1 MLLGRHTDE
10 LSDWLCGGG
19 CNATLPSEA
28 MPCPG
33 GGYAGRARVFV
44 PTVRALVEKDE
55 VLRISATVLAAA
67 SVRGPWPCSLCLVDR
82 AFPSI
87 RILCMYVCM
96 YVCVCV
102 CVCVLVAKLRRA
114 GGLRQE
120 LSHAKVVLHRRAL
133 GAVERAAGPSVAMVQ
148 ETVGRGV
155 FHGNLGAI
163 ASDMEWYVSV
173 DLPSGRLLFPPAA
186 PASWQSVVVIP

>member
-1 MLLGRHTDE
+1 
-10 LSDWLCGGG
+10 
-19 CNATLPSEA
+19 
-28 MPCPG
+28 
-33 GGYAGRARVFV
+33 
-44 PTVRALVEKDE
+44 
-55 VLRISATVLAAA
+55 
-67 SVRGPWPCSLCLVDR
+67 
-82 AFPSI
+82 
-87 RILCMYVCM
+87 MYVC
-96 YVCVCV
+96 VCVCV

-120 LSHAKVVLHRRAL
+120 LSHAKVVLHRRAP